1 MTRRSRRGVVPLSGP
16 ANGRGYRLSD
26 SAQRGNG
33 LWVGRLPPIPP
44 LCYGAYVAT
53 PLSTLST
60 TPLYKEGVTRDNGCR
75 RPFGEGA
82 WRCPLGPTEGTTEGP
97 TAAAK
102 PPFLLGCRAWTT
114 AHPLHKKDPDT
125 QRPRPRVEFKST
137 RGRAPPWAVRHGG
150 GLHIQPPPRQPAVL
164 GPSLAPSEERKR
176 WADRLRLWRGRPA
189 TPSDS
194 QQGSRATAR
203 V

>member
-1 MTRRSRRGVVPLSGP
+1 MTQPKGGMGCGLAVCPRYPHFAMGP
-16 ANGRGYRLSD
+16 TSL
-26 SAQRGNG
+26 
-33 LWVGRLPPIPP
+33 LH
-44 LCYGAYVAT
+44 
-53 PLSTLST
+53 LSTLST

-176 WADRLRLWRGRPA
+176 RADRLRLWHGRPA